1 MDNAPKT
8 LQEWSNFAIELSMQF
23 KEESKENESLNKIGE
38 MLTNL
43 NDVQFLLK
51 LIRNINNSD
60 IEHCECVFKPTKD
73 D

>member
-1 MDNAPKT
+1 MDNTPKT

-23 KEESKENESLNKIGE
+23 KKESKENESLKTISE

-51 LIRNINNSD
+51 LIKEKNNG
-60 IEHCECVFKPTKD
+60 
-73 D
+73 